1 MASLENQVKIHIYS
15 PLESTGLEHTI
26 LILLSLNILVLV
38 ENTDL
43 GYEINEMQLFS
54 HCARHTDACLLH
66 NIRTGTLTNT
76 HSKFN

>member
-26 LILLSLNILVLV
+26 LILLSLNVLVLV

-43 GYEINEMQLFS
+43 GYEIN
-54 HCARHTDACLLH
+54 
-66 NIRTGTLTNT
+66 
-76 HSKFN
+76 